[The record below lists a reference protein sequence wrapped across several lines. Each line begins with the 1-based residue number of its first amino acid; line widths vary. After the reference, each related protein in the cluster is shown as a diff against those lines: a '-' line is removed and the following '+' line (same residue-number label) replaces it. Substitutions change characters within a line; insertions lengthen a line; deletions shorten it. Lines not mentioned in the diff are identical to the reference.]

1 MISRD
6 KKYSQLAQIALSDF
20 ADIVE
25 GTVAIE
31 GKLRI
36 LLRDESF
43 IDIWLSIKKKG
54 VYGYHWER
62 RNSDGTVYRYNNLPD
77 KEAKKLQT
85 YPKHFHNKTEENVE
99 ESDLSDNP
107 EEAIR
112 AILKFASQIIK
123 IKPLSL

>member
-54 VYGYHWER
+54 VYGYH
-62 RNSDGTVYRYNNLPD
+62 
-77 KEAKKLQT
+77 
-85 YPKHFHNKTEENVE
+85 
-99 ESDLSDNP
+99 
-107 EEAIR
+107 
-112 AILKFASQIIK
+112 
-123 IKPLSL
+123 